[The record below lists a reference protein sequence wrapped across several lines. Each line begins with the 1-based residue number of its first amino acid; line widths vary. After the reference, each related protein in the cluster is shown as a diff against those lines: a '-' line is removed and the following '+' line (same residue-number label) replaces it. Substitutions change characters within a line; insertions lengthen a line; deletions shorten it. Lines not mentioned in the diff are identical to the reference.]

1 MDRYKRMKI
10 HRGQPGPAYQEPLRP
25 RKIRSTAPYLFVDG
39 QSSPHPTSPDLLSP
53 PSHENRGAGNNCLGD
68 TGLDDASFRNSGT
81 HISKL
86 HYLTT

>member
-53 PSHENRGAGNNCLGD
+53 PSHEKRIGPITMSILI
-68 TGLDDASFRNSGT
+68 FIYI
-81 HISKL
+81 H
-86 HYLTT
+86 